1 MRGVL
6 FFVSFLA
13 VLGNCY
19 PNTPKNEVHLEE
31 LIGVDNYILPNDTL
45 VLMNHLLIDVQLD
58 YDFAIES
65 HDIPAIT
72 IALHQKALVYLKLNE
87 LELATNYAWRLFNLS
102 NKYDLNE
109 GKVYSYA
116 LLVRINQAK
125 GDSVKESYFY
135 NKYRTAI
142 SGFDTGGIVDPIEI
156 GFLQEE
162 PTLKDKPMHK
172 NPPTINTQKHI
183 LEVIPENKAGFY
195 WNNQYGLT
203 ALIIGIVMLA
213 FLFFES
219 KRNSNPQLILVNKVT
234 LPTNQIQVD
243 SHIKQ
248 IKLKEKPRV
257 ANVGE
262 NHSPQE
268 INIKEKVSVI
278 NKTKS
283 MTEVGGNSAFKLDE
297 QSSKV
302 SNELTADLIR
312 SKRGIDF
319 YKKAEIKQPPLW
331 VSGIE
336 HHLKGMNAYN
346 GIRFDFNYSGDFNNV
361 PENTQNIITNFMTS
375 LAETLVDA
383 SNIQSVSSQ
392 LVNANNGLV
401 AMLVARPLVSSRPV
415 LDVITISSIRKV
427 FSGSN
432 RYSVST
438 NNVPGGLLKVVLKHS
453 VKEYNLVS

>member
-6 FFVSFLA
+6 VFVSFFV
-13 VLGNCY
+13 VLGNCF
-19 PNTPKNEVHLEE
+19 PNTPKNELPQEK
-31 LIGVDNYILPNDTL
+31 LIGVDNYILPTDTL

-65 HDIPAIT
+65 RDIPSIM

-109 GKVYSYA
+109 GKLYSYA

-125 GDSVKESYFY
+125 GNRDKESYFY
-135 NKYRTAI
+135 NEYRVAI
-142 SGFDTGGIVDPIEI
+142 RDFDTGVIAKPIEI
-156 GFLQEE
+156 GFPQDETILKKE
-162 PTLKDKPMHK
+162 PLHENTLGK
-172 NPPTINTQKHI
+172 NSQKHV
-183 LEVIPENKAGFY
+183 LEDVPENEAGFY
-195 WNNQYGLT
+195 GNKQYGL
-203 ALIIGIVMLA
+203 AVLIIGFVLLT
-213 FLFFES
+213 FLFFDS
-219 KRNSNPQLILVNKVT
+219 KRNSNTQLILVNKVIP
-234 LPTNQIQVD
+234 PTNQIQLS
-243 SHIKQ
+243 SHIKV
-248 IKLKEKPRV
+248 KNKPLEFK
-257 ANVGE
+257 AGE
-262 NHSPQE
+262 NHPPQE
-268 INIKEKVSVI
+268 FNIKEKVSVI

-302 SNELTADLIR
+302 SNGLTADLIR
-312 SKRGIDF
+312 SKRGSDF
-319 YKKAEIKQPPLW
+319 YKKTEIHQTPLW

-361 PENTQNIITNFMTS
+361 SENTQNIITNFMTS

-392 LVNANNGLV
+392 LVNSNDGLV

-432 RYSVST
+432 KYRVST